1 MNRFYSFRKLVNIW
15 ILIIIIIIIVLKI
28 KLNLYIIFNMT
39 HIKNYVYII
48 DLWSIYK

>member
-15 ILIIIIIIIVLKI
+15 ILIIIIIVLKI